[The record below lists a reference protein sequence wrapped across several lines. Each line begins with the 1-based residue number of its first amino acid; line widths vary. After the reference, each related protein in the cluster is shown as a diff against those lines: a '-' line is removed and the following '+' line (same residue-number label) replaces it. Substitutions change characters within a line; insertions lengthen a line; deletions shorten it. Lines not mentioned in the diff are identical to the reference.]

1 MFKLCK
7 PQALAAAVALS
18 FCAFSALAAEEVRV
32 YNWSDYIAEDTLA
45 KFTKETGIK
54 VIYDVYDSNEVL
66 EAALLSGRSGYDLV
80 MPSNHYVARQ
90 ISAKAFV
97 ALDHSK
103 MPNMAN
109 LNPKLMTQLDVV
121 DKGSQF
127 SLPYLWGTN
136 GYGYNEGR
144 IQEILGDDA
153 PVDSWALV
161 FDPEVTTKL
170 AAGGC
175 GIAMLDSG
183 EEMVRAAMAYIGLDP
198 NSTSSD
204 DIKKGGEVIKAVRP
218 NITYFHS
225 SRYIGD
231 LANGDLC
238 VAAGYSGD
246 ILQAAARAEE
256 ANNGN
261 VIRYTIPKEGATLWF
276 DMMTIPVGAPNADNA
291 HKLMNFL
298 MRPDIIA
305 EVSNYVWYANP
316 NLAANEFVDADILND
331 TSIYPTETVMD
342 NLYLMQGRPQDAQ
355 RLMTRTWTSV
365 KSGR

>member
-1 MFKLCK
+1 MRHDDCAFGLLAFFKAGWQGYDRRDL
-7 PQALAAAVALS
+7 QAVACRIVDELR
-18 FCAFSALAAEEVRV
+18 LAEILYVDPRTLGSDDGDLGLVDQQEV
-32 YNWSDYIAEDTLA
+32 
-45 KFTKETGIK
+45 
-54 VIYDVYDSNEVL
+54 
-66 EAALLSGRSGYDLV
+66 SGRHVGGADRKEDAIAICRI
-80 MPSNHYVARQ
+80 VADSHILAR
-90 ISAKAFV
+90 
-97 ALDHSK
+97 
-103 MPNMAN
+103 
-109 LNPKLMTQLDVV
+109 
-121 DKGSQF
+121 
-127 SLPYLWGTN
+127 
-136 GYGYNEGR
+136 EGR
-144 IQEILGDDA
+144 IQTILGDSA
-153 PVDSWALV
+153 PTDSWALV
-161 FDPEVTTKL
+161 FDPEVTGKL

-198 NSTSSD
+198 NSNNAD

-256 ANNGN
+256 AANGN
-261 VIRYTIPKEGATLWF
+261 VIRYTIPKEGAVLWF
-276 DMMTIPVGAPNADNA
+276 DMMTIPAGAPNVENA

-298 MRPDIIA
+298 MRPEIIA
-305 EVSNYVWYANP
+305 DVTNYVWYANP
-316 NLAANEFVDADILND
+316 NKAADEFVDPEILSD
-331 TSIYPTETVMD
+331 TSIYPTEEVLKKLYVME
-342 NLYLMQGRPQDAQ
+342 GRPQDAQ